1 MDLQEADKVDTLTAD
16 ERGRVY
22 LGAEFADA
30 DVKVYV
36 ERVDS

>member
-16 ERGRVY
+16 GRGRVY
-22 LGAEFADA
+22 LGSEFADA